1 MNPSSLEITCFGYAQ
16 TVAMVKIFRGQISFT
31 SVIKIIIYNGKCDV
45 LIVTSDLEI
54 QCICMS
60 EQSVVCNVSGSSFNS
75 EDKWKCAAINYQ
87 DSNPKYSR
95 IISMS
100 SLNGNNTDGQVS
112 TMLSFLTKLQKS
124 TISTDAKLVFNTT
137 YAHDETDS
145 SDSTEGKDVSK
156 PTIYANTTV
165 IFINKAANSDL
176 TTVFSEVGTFVTA
189 GLLPNT
195 FSEPFIILLATCG
208 CLITLLVAG
217 LICSLLKR
225 IRNIGPDL
233 PPSIENN
240 YLTPFGENPRTSQYV
255 FGREASDQHDNVAL
269 RQIDNIDSRVQGVI
283 PARIV
288 LVDKESRNE
297 DEIDSANNYDSISDT
312 TPEPEMPY
320 AEIPTQ
326 GGPPLPPVIENNYL
340 IPLGE
345 NPRTSQYVLG
355 REASDQRDNV
365 ALRQIDNIAFSLHR
379 VIPARIVLVD
389 KESRTENEIDGANN
403 YDSISDTTPEPEMP
417 YAEIP
422 TQGDGEEEIEYQGE
436 MQTHYESLPRSSS
449 DAFAQG
455 RTWP

>member
-1 MNPSSLEITCFGYAQ
+1 MKTNIIFGITCALIFGSGFAEDIQIGIRKMNPSSLEITCFGYAQ

-137 YAHDETDS
+137 YAHDET
-145 SDSTEGKDVSK
+145 
-156 PTIYANTTV
+156 
-165 IFINKAANSDL
+165 
-176 TTVFSEVGTFVTA
+176 GTFVTA

>member
-1 MNPSSLEITCFGYAQ
+1 MKTNIIFGITCALIFGSGFAEDIQIGIRKMNPSSLEITCFGYAQ

-176 TTVFSEVGTFVTA
+176 TTVFSEV
-189 GLLPNT
+189 
-195 FSEPFIILLATCG
+195 
-208 CLITLLVAG
+208 
-217 LICSLLKR
+217 
-225 IRNIGPDL
+225 GPDL